1 MPLCLEASAVRK
13 ALGLHIQGNGANAAA
28 AVYIR
33 AVRPSMVKWLSG
45 AVDRSLVQTAKSVGA
60 ITVLR
65 VYESDQSK
73 GNLDAYLANVERA
86 MREYPEFDVFEVSY
100 NEEHQ
105 NGSDLVWKASA
116 DIQGMM
122 LAERYGKKAAIGCF
136 SVGNPA
142 NMADWGLYRSALK
155 YAASHGHYLALHEYA
170 GGTQGMRFGVEETNA
185 GLRGWFFLRYR
196 RVMDWARAASVPM
209 PRILITESGIDN
221 LGQADRPTRGWA
233 TIKDAVDYP
242 EHMRWA
248 ADRLAE
254 DDIVAGWCDF
264 GWASDDPQWWP
275 FDLSR
280 DAATLARMMALQA
293 AIPGTPTKPS
303 PPTEAGMLE
312 TLLTIEFGSSGWDD
326 LRASLPSNPNGP
338 NGDFSPRQESLIDTI
353 AIHHSAG
360 PVNQTWQDIAAF
372 HVGPQRGWAGIG
384 YHLGIRNGR
393 VSYLG
398 GIEKGRACVGQLNHR
413 VICVCVTGDYTKI
426 GLAPQDEAA
435 LKRVV
440 AVLQRWAEQSL
451 SRRLRVKG
459 HGELPGQ
466 STACPGDA
474 LRAILP
480 ALAAI
485 GTAVESGPGPAL
497 LARGEAL
504 RAMKLNRLAA
514 IQKVVFK
521 DGYVPVSAEFTDN
534 GYTAQLAEHL
544 STGAV
549 RVYYASPSNW
559 NNVRFFQRA

>member
-1 MPLCLEASAVRK
+1 
-13 ALGLHIQGNGANAAA
+13 
-28 AVYIR
+28 
-33 AVRPSMVKWLSG
+33 
-45 AVDRSLVQTAKSVGA
+45 
-60 ITVLR
+60 
-65 VYESDQSK
+65 
-73 GNLDAYLANVERA
+73 
-86 MREYPEFDVFEVSY
+86 
-100 NEEHQ
+100 
-105 NGSDLVWKASA
+105 
-116 DIQGMM
+116 
-122 LAERYGKKAAIGCF
+122 
-136 SVGNPA
+136 
-142 NMADWGLYRSALK
+142 
-155 YAASHGHYLALHEYA
+155 
-170 GGTQGMRFGVEETNA
+170 
-185 GLRGWFFLRYR
+185 
-196 RVMDWARAASVPM
+196 
-209 PRILITESGIDN
+209 
-221 LGQADRPTRGWA
+221 
-233 TIKDAVDYP
+233 
-242 EHMRWA
+242 
-248 ADRLAE
+248 
-254 DDIVAGWCDF
+254 
-264 GWASDDPQWWP
+264 
-275 FDLSR
+275 
-280 DAATLARMMALQA
+280 
-293 AIPGTPTKPS
+293 
-303 PPTEAGMLE
+303 MLE

>member
-1 MPLCLEASAVRK
+1 MSKLCRQGFDPALMDWTR
-13 ALGLHIQGNGANAAA
+13 ALGTKLVGRWVDYQLTLSAAA
-28 AVYIR
+28 NGRIADRVLTELLPFAGHLDYIEFANEELQGKSDPREWATLMASCLDFMQKLDR
-33 AVRPSMVKWLSG
+33 ANLAAGRTGPKACIANVSVGQPELDRWNMPETLETARYAAAHGHAWGAHEYYKPRPWSMVDGGYTAWVGRAPAEGWLMLRITK
-45 AVDRSLVQTAKSVGA
+45 VVAKM
-60 ITVLR
+60 R
-65 VYESDQSK
+65 
-73 GNLDAYLANVERA
+73 ANGV
-86 MREYPEFDVFEVSY
+86 
-100 NEEHQ
+100 
-105 NGSDLVWKASA
+105 
-116 DIQGMM
+116 
-122 LAERYGKKAAIGCF
+122 
-136 SVGNPA
+136 
-142 NMADWGLYRSALK
+142 
-155 YAASHGHYLALHEYA
+155 A
-170 GGTQGMRFGVEETNA
+170 GFRFIV
-185 GLRGWFFLRYR
+185 
-196 RVMDWARAASVPM
+196 
-209 PRILITESGIDN
+209 TESGRDN
-221 LGQADRPTRGWA
+221 IPGQPG
-233 TIKDAVDYP
+233 
-242 EHMRWA
+242 EG
-248 ADRLAE
+248 
-254 DDIVAGWCDF
+254 AGWKDEPATPDGDYADFMGQYGRHLSTLPECIGWNDF
-264 GWASDDPQWWP
+264 GFNAWAGWER
-275 FDLSR
+275 FDLADSPDMLHR
-280 DAATLARMMALQA
+280 VAALQA

-312 TLLTIEFGSSGWDD
+312 TLLTIEFGSNGWDD

-360 PVNQTWQDIAAF
+360 PVNETWRQVAEY
-372 HVGPQRGWAGIG
+372 HVGPDRNYAGIA

-393 VSYLG
+393 VAYLG

-474 LRAILP
+474 LKAILP